1 METFKLKNNE
11 LKQEL
16 IEFLKEFSTPE
27 RYHKLQEV
35 LKWRS
40 RWLTVVLEDIYQPHN
55 ASAVLRSCDCFGVQD
70 VHIVENKVE
79 FNPNSHVAMG
89 AEQWLTLHRYQDQG
103 SNNTACCYEHL
114 RERGY
119 KIAATSPHDE
129 NVTITELPV
138 DRKLALVF
146 GTELRG
152 LSDWAIENADFRV
165 AIPML
170 GFTES
175 FNISVSA
182 SLFLY
187 ETMNRLRQERE
198 NWRLSETENLNLMLA
213 WLINSIRAGEQLAH
227 RFLSDRQV
235 SL

>member
-1 METFKLKNNE
+1 MTNLNLEAKE
-11 LKQEL
+11 VKQEL
-16 IEFLKEFSTPE
+16 IDFLLPFSTPE
-27 RYHKLQEV
+27 RYHKFKEV
-35 LKWRS
+35 LQWRS
-40 RWLTVVLEDIYQPHN
+40 RWLTVVLEDIFQPHN

-89 AEQWLTLHRYQDQG
+89 ADQWLTLYRYEDEG
-103 SNNTACCYEHL
+103 TNNMASCYEYL
-114 RERGY
+114 RQQGY
-119 KIAATSPHDE
+119 SIAATTPHNP
-129 NVTITELPV
+129 NVTIAELPI

-152 LSDWAIENADFRV
+152 LSDWAIENADYRV

-187 ETMNRLRQERE
+187 ELTNRLHRERE
-198 NWRLSETENLNLMLA
+198 DWRLSEAEHLDLMIDWLA
-213 WLINSIRAGEQLAH
+213 GSIRAGEQLVAKFMSKH
-227 RFLSDRQV
+227 P
-235 SL
+235 

>member
-1 METFKLKNNE
+1 MAILTPANNH

-16 IEFLKEFSTPE
+16 IEFLLPFSTPE
-27 RYHKLQEV
+27 RYHKFKEV
-35 LKWRS
+35 LQWRS
-40 RWLTVVLEDIYQPHN
+40 RQLTVVLEDIFQPHN

-79 FNPNSHVAMG
+79 FMPNSRVAMG
-89 AEQWLTLHRYQDQG
+89 ADQWLSLYRYEDEG
-103 SNNTACCYEHL
+103 RNNTSKCYAYL
-114 RERGY
+114 RHQGY
-119 KIAATSPHDE
+119 RIAATTPHDP
-129 NVTITELPV
+129 NLTIAELPL

-152 LSDWAIENADFRV
+152 LSNWAIENADYRV

-187 ETMNRLRQERE
+187 ELTKRLHQESDR
-198 NWRLSETENLNLMLA
+198 WRLSEAEHLDLMID
-213 WLINSIRAGEQLAH
+213 WLSVSINAGEQLAAKFM
-227 RFLSDRQV
+227 RDRH
-235 SL
+235 